1 MKSKN
6 LTDYPGE
13 LDFNLQVVSSELD
26 TSAKR
31 LRYFSN
37 EDKDLDAVS
46 INAFNCAWDKVKNE
60 GGLITSINDNT
71 ELYEYGDDSTIVVL
85 YEELSVRMIIVDKQD
100 VRVIQ
105 NILKENKERW
115 WS

>member
-1 MKSKN
+1 MKSKG

-37 EDKDLDAVS
+37 DENNIDAVTL
-46 INAFNCAWDKVKNE
+46 ADFNQAWEEIKNS
-60 GGLITSINDNT
+60 GGLITNISDNT
-71 ELYEYGDDSTIVVL
+71 ELYEFGYDSTIVVL
-85 YEELSVRMIIVDKQD
+85 YEELSTRLIIVDKQD
-100 VRVIQ
+100 LKVIQ
-105 NILKENKERW
+105 HIGKE
-115 WS
+115 

>member
-1 MKSKN
+1 MKSKKI
-6 LTDYPGE
+6 TDYPGE

-26 TSAKR
+26 TSATR

-37 EDKDLDAVS
+37 EDKEMDALLMS
-46 INAFNCAWDKVKNE
+46 AFNEAWDEIKNE

-85 YEELSVRMIIVDKQD
+85 YEELSTKLIIVDRQD
-100 VRVIQ
+100 VHTIQ
-105 NILKENKERW
+105 RIIKDR
-115 WS
+115 